1 MNIPE
6 VFIVT
11 ITYSEFQGYS
21 LSDYLQRVYP
31 KYDWIHISG
40 VDAENGWVV
49 TLKLKTA
56 NKEIKELEFNDVF
69 IN

>member
-1 MNIPE
+1 MYDE
-6 VFIVT
+6 
-11 ITYSEFQGYS
+11 YQGQS
-21 LSDYLQRVYP
+21 LPDYLRKVYP
-31 KYDWIHISG
+31 KYDWIHISN

-49 TLKLKTA
+49 TLKLKAT